1 MARHSNGKNRFA
13 VAGWVIAVAIIALF
27 AVIAPLVFL
36 LRGGDDSGAT
46 KAADRASESPV
57 GRNNAH
63 SPDPAITDADAPQ
76 PPPRNGAKEGTDLS
90 GPAASSTV
98 EMAPSTLLLVDTS
111 ANMTALFEA
120 TQQALSDTAAKLSY
134 NNGQV
139 ALWNYSSPI
148 SEAATVGYRDNLG
161 FGDGSA
167 VTETL
172 AAFGTGGVPQSRT
185 ATIAALNT
193 AADQAASTNQ
203 KARVVLVT
211 TGTELDMDDVR
222 FTAALN
228 GAKSN
233 QAELSVVHV
242 GPGPIDEKL
251 KNAADYFT
259 SVDGGTQ
266 EDLNAATDKAAGV
279 YPQAD

>member
-13 VAGWVIAVAIIALF
+13 VAGWVIAVAIIAVF
-27 AVIAPLVFL
+27 AIVAPLVFL
-36 LRGGDDSGAT
+36 LRGGDDLGAT
-46 KAADRASESPV
+46 KAVDTASESA
-57 GRNNAH
+57 GRINAP
-63 SPDPAITDADAPQ
+63 SPDPAFTDADAPQ
-76 PPPRNGAKEGTDLS
+76 PPARDGAKEGRDLS
-90 GPAASSTV
+90 GPASSSTV

-120 TQQALSDTAAKLSY
+120 TQQALSDTTAKLSH
-134 NNGQV
+134 NNSQV

-172 AAFGTGGVPQSRT
+172 AAFGTGGVPQSRS

-222 FTAALN
+222 FAAALD
-228 GAKSN
+228 GARSD
-233 QAELSVVHV
+233 QVELSVVHV
-242 GPGPIDEKL
+242 GPGTIDEKL

-279 YPQAD
+279 